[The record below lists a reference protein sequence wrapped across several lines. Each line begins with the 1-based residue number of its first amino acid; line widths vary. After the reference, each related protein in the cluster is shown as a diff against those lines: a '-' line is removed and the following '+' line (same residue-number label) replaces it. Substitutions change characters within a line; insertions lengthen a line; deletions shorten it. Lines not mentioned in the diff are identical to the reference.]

1 MSMSRYS
8 RNSADGQQEVA
19 VSVNYVARPWES
31 RLFRRCRRAWDLGAR
46 ERQDYEPAAPAQV
59 FDFGEAIHDALD
71 VYYFPGMWDWNR
83 TIVRPLAVKGF
94 EKSMRRQRD
103 VYAQTRDLSAEQVQH
118 WEQHLELGTGMLQG
132 YFEWALDV
140 DRFTPIQ
147 VASQFDIA
155 LPDPADPDSGLITP
169 EGWPLQYRVRLDLVV
184 IDDHELY
191 WLVEHRI
198 IAGSRWPD
206 LDQLRLDEQALTRS
220 WAWQLGFLAKL
231 EGTIHNELRAVLP
244 GAGKPQVQVRA
255 FPGVGGIT
263 TQRSAESFRRTQI
276 PRTELEIERHGTAVA
291 LEMQDMTDRS
301 VRIYPNPSWEHCS
314 SCVYRP
320 PCLAMTQG
328 IDERPILEASYRK
341 RIGEDFELGR
351 LGSVWGFVP
360 EIHRVAEYRAPGAE
374 Q

>member
-1 MSMSRYS
+1 
-8 RNSADGQQEVA
+8 VA

-31 RLFRRCRRAWDLGAR
+31 RLFRQCRRAWDLGAR
-46 ERQDYEPAAPAQV
+46 ERQDYEPIEPAQV

-83 TIVRPLAVKGF
+83 AIVRPLAVAGF

-103 VYAQTRDLSAEQVQH
+103 AYTQMRELSAEQVQD
-118 WEQHLELGTGMLQG
+118 WEQHLELGTGVLER
-132 YFEWALDV
+132 YFEWASDV

-155 LPDPADPDSGLITP
+155 LPDPANPDSGLTTR
-169 EGWPLQYRVRLDLVV
+169 EGRPLQYRVRIDLVV

-191 WLVEHRI
+191 WLVEHRVI
-198 IAGSRWPD
+198 SDPHWPE
-206 LDQLRLDEQALTRS
+206 LEALRLDEQALTRG

-231 EGTIHNELRAVLP
+231 EGTIHNELRAATP
-244 GAGKPQVQVRA
+244 AAGKPEVEVRA
-255 FPGVGGIT
+255 VPGAGGIT
-263 TQRSAESFRRTQI
+263 TQRSTESFRRTHI
-276 PRTELEIERHGTAVA
+276 PRTELEIERHGIAVA
-291 LEMQDMTDRS
+291 LEMQDMTDPS
-301 VRIYPNPSWEHCS
+301 LRIYPNPSWEHCS
-314 SCVYRP
+314 GCAYRP

-341 RIGEDFELGR
+341 RVGGDFPLGR

-360 EIHRVAEYRAPGAE
+360 EIHRAAEHRAPGAE

>member
-1 MSMSRYS
+1 
-8 RNSADGQQEVA
+8 

-46 ERQDYEPAAPAQV
+46 ERQGYEPIEPAQV
-59 FDFGEAIHDALD
+59 FDFGEAMHDALD

-83 TIVRPLAVKGF
+83 AIVRPLALAGF

-103 VYAQTRDLSAEQVQH
+103 AYTQTREVSSAQVQD
-118 WEQHLELGTGMLQG
+118 WERHLELGTGVLER
-132 YFEWALDV
+132 YFEWAHDV

-155 LPDPADPDSGLITP
+155 LPDPADPHRGLTTP
-169 EGWPLQYRVRLDLVV
+169 QGRPLQYRVQIDLVV

-198 IAGSRWPD
+198 INDSRWPD
-206 LDQLRLDEQALTRS
+206 LEALRLDEQALARS

-231 EGTIHNELRAVLP
+231 EGTIHNELRVVAP
-244 GAGKPQVQVRA
+244 AAAATPEVQVRVS
-255 FPGVGGIT
+255 PGVGGIT
-263 TQRSAESFRRTQI
+263 TQRGTEFFRRTHI
-276 PRTELEIERHGTAVA
+276 PRPELEIERHGIAVA
-291 LEMQDMTDRS
+291 LEMQDMTDPS
-301 VRIYPNPSWEHCS
+301 LRIYPNPSWEHCS
-314 SCVYRP
+314 GCAYRP
-320 PCLAMTQG
+320 PCLAITQG
-328 IDERPILEASYRK
+328 VDERPILEASYRK
-341 RIGEDFELGR
+341 RAGGDFELGR

-360 EIHRVAEYRAPGAE
+360 EIHRVAEHRAPGAE